1 MIPDIMQE
9 MFVSKSK
16 RQRFETKILDIY
28 IEIIDKQDGQNEIL
42 VREKKNF
49 AKHFAYTQY

>member
-1 MIPDIMQE
+1 

-28 IEIIDKQDGQNEIL
+28 IEMIDKQDGQNEIL
-42 VREKKNF
+42 VREKKKNF
-49 AKHFAYTQY
+49 EKHFAYN